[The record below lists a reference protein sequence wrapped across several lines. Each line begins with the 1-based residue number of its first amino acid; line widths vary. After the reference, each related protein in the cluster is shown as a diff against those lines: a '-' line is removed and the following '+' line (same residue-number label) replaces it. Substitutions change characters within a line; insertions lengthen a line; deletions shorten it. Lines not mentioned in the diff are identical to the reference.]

1 MQLWLQW
8 WSVVAPL
15 RQTCRDKRS
24 FLWLCTALAGFC
36 VRPDLLGVSSTVR
49 ALGLAARCYD
59 RLLDFFHSPAIA
71 PNTLSRLWTTLALQR
86 FSPHRFG
93 GRLVLLGDGI
103 KIPKSGRKMP
113 AVKRLHQAS
122 ENNTKPEFIMGHS
135 VQVVSLLVAAAG
147 SFLAVPLSGRIHE
160 GVKFSN
166 RDHRTLPQK
175 FCTLADSLGIADP
188 FVMIADAYYACA
200 AVANWALAR
209 GCALISR
216 LRRNAVAFEP
226 FPRPIGP
233 RRRGRP
239 RLYGRKIKLRTLFDA
254 ATDLWQEVESPV
266 YGERGVTVRFLSRD
280 LLWRPLRRV
289 VRFVLV
295 DHPSRGRC
303 IFFSTDLTLSALDII
318 SGYGL
323 RFKIELS
330 FKQALRVLGTYNYH
344 FWMRG
349 MKRISRNSGTQHLHR
364 QTDPYRA
371 AVRRKLAA
379 YDRHIQIGLIAQ
391 GLLQYLS
398 ATHAQ
403 LVWSS
408 FGSWLR
414 TIRPGVCP
422 SELVTA
428 TALRNTLPDFLL
440 DSSAASIFTKFLRAN
455 IDPAHARPL
464 RLSG

>member
-59 RLLDFFHSPAIA
+59 RLLDFFHSPAIEPDA
-71 PNTLSRLWTTLALQR
+71 LSRLWTSLALQR
-86 FSPHRFG
+86 FKPHRLG

-135 VQVVSLLVAAAG
+135 VQVVSVLVAAAG
-147 SFLAVPLSGRIHE
+147 SFLAVPVSGRIHE

-166 RDHRTLPQK
+166 RDHRTLPEK
-175 FCTLADSLGIADP
+175 FCALADSLGVAEP

-226 FPRPIGP
+226 CPRPPGP

-239 RLYGRKIKLRTLFDA
+239 RLYGRKIKLRTLFDTS
-254 ATDLWQEVESPV
+254 TDLWQQVDSPV
-266 YGERGVTVRFLSRD
+266 YGERGVTLRFLSRD

-289 VRFVLV
+289 IRFVLV
-295 DHPSRGRC
+295 DHPTRGRC
-303 IFFSTDLTLSALDII
+303 IFFSTDLTLSAIDII
-318 SGYGL
+318 SGYAL

-330 FKQALRVLGTYNYH
+330 FKQALRVLGAYNYH

-349 MKRISRNSGTQHLHR
+349 MKRITRNGGTQHMHR
-364 QTDPYRA
+364 NSERYRA
-371 AVRRKLAA
+371 AVRRKLSA

-398 ATHAQ
+398 ASHAK

-414 TIRPGVCP
+414 TIRDGVCP

-428 TALRNTLPDFLL
+428 IALRNTLPQFLL
-440 DSSAASIFTKFLRAN
+440 ASSAASIFTKFVRDN
-455 IDPAHARPL
+455 IDPDHARPL

>member
-1 MQLWLQW
+1 MKLWLQW

-15 RQTCRDKRS
+15 RQSCRDKRS

-59 RLLDFFHSPAIA
+59 RLLDFFHSPAIEPDA
-71 PNTLSRLWTTLALQR
+71 LSRLWTSLALQR
-86 FSPHRFG
+86 FTPHRLG
-93 GRLVLLGDGI
+93 ARLVLLGDGI

-135 VQVVSLLVAAAG
+135 VQVVSVLVAAAG
-147 SFLAVPLSGRIHE
+147 YFLAVPLCGRIHE

-166 RDHRTLPQK
+166 RDQRTLPQK
-175 FCTLADSLGIADP
+175 FCTLADSLGIAEP

-200 AVANWALAR
+200 TVADWALAR

-216 LRRNAVAFEP
+216 LRRNAVAFEQVP
-226 FPRPIGP
+226 VSQGP

-239 RLYGRKIKLRTLFDA
+239 RLYGGKIKLRTLFD
-254 ATDLWQEVESPV
+254 TSTHLWQQAQSPV
-266 YGERGVTVRFLSRD
+266 YGERDVTLRFLCRD

-295 DHPSRGRC
+295 DHPTRGRC

-330 FKQALRVLGTYNYH
+330 FKQALRVIGVYSYH
-344 FWMRG
+344 FWMSG
-349 MKRISRNSGTQHLHR
+349 MKRIARNSGTQHMHR
-364 QTDPYRA
+364 QSDPYRT

-391 GLLQYLS
+391 GLLQYLAAS
-398 ATHAQ
+398 HAPI
-403 LVWSS
+403 VWSS

-414 TIRPGVCP
+414 TIRDGVCP

-428 TALRNTLPDFLL
+428 IALRNTLAQFILG
-440 DSSAASIFTKFLRAN
+440 SSAASIFTKFLRAN
-455 IDPAHARPL
+455 IDPDHASPL

>member
-1 MQLWLQW
+1 LEI
-8 WSVVAPL
+8 
-15 RQTCRDKRS
+15 
-24 FLWLCTALAGFC
+24 G
-36 VRPDLLGVSSTVR
+36 
-49 ALGLAARCYD
+49 
-59 RLLDFFHSPAIA
+59 
-71 PNTLSRLWTTLALQR
+71 
-86 FSPHRFG
+86 
-93 GRLVLLGDGI
+93 
-103 KIPKSGRKMP
+103 
-113 AVKRLHQAS
+113 
-122 ENNTKPEFIMGHS
+122 E
-135 VQVVSLLVAAAG
+135 
-147 SFLAVPLSGRIHE
+147 
-160 GVKFSN
+160 
-166 RDHRTLPQK
+166 
-175 FCTLADSLGIADP
+175 P

-200 AVANWALAR
+200 GVATWALAR

-226 FPRPIGP
+226 VPVPLGP

-239 RLYGRKIKLRTLFDA
+239 RLYGPKIKLRTLFDA
-254 ATDLWQEVESPV
+254 STDRWQEVLSPV
-266 YGERGVTVRFLSRD
+266 YGERGVNLRFLSRD

-295 DHPSRGRC
+295 DHPTRGRC
-303 IFFSTDLTLSALDII
+303 IFFSTDLTLCAIDII

-330 FKQALRVLGTYNYH
+330 FKQALRVLGAYNYH

-349 MKRISRNSGTQHLHR
+349 MRRISRSSGTQHMHR
-364 QTDPYRA
+364 QSDRYRT

-379 YDRHIQIGLIAQ
+379 YDRHIQVGLIAQ

-398 ATHAQ
+398 ASHAP

-428 TALRNTLPDFLL
+428 IALRNTLPEFLL
-440 DSSAASIFTKFLRAN
+440 ESSAASIFTIFLRAN
-455 IDPAHARPL
+455 IDPDHARPL

>member
-15 RQTCRDKRS
+15 RQTCRDKRT

-36 VRPDLLGVSSTVR
+36 VRPDLLGVTSTVR

-59 RLLDFFHSPAIA
+59 RLLDFFHSPAIEPDA
-71 PNTLSRLWTTLALQR
+71 LSRLWTTLALQR
-86 FSPHRFG
+86 FTPHRLG

-113 AVKRLHQAS
+113 AVKPLHQAS

-135 VQVVSLLVAAAG
+135 IQVVSLLVAAAG
-147 SFLAVPLSGRIHE
+147 YFLAVPLSGRIHE

-175 FCTLADSLGIADP
+175 FCTLADALGIAEP

-200 AVANWALAR
+200 TVADWALAR

-216 LRRNAVAFEP
+216 LRRNAVAFEQVP
-226 FPRPIGP
+226 VSQGP

-239 RLYGRKIKLRTLFDA
+239 RLYGGKIKLRTLFD
-254 ATDLWQEVESPV
+254 TSTNLWQQAKSPV
-266 YGERGVTVRFLSRD
+266 YGERDVTVRFLSRD

-295 DHPSRGRC
+295 DHPTRGRC
-303 IFFSTDLTLSALDII
+303 IFFSTDLTLPALDII

-330 FKQALRVLGTYNYH
+330 FKQALRVIGVYSYH
-344 FWMRG
+344 FWMSG
-349 MKRISRNSGTQHLHR
+349 MKRISRNSGTQHMHR

-398 ATHAQ
+398 ATHAP

-414 TIRPGVCP
+414 TIRDGVCP
-422 SELVTA
+422 SELVT
-428 TALRNTLPDFLL
+428 TIALRNTLPQFLL
-440 DSSAASIFTKFLRAN
+440 GSSAASIFTKFLGAN
-455 IDPAHARPL
+455 IDPEHASPL

>member
-15 RQTCRDKRS
+15 RQMCRDKRT

-36 VRPDLLGVSSTVR
+36 VRPDLLGVSSTIR

-59 RLLDFFHSPAIA
+59 RLLDFFHSPAID
-71 PNTLSRLWTTLALQR
+71 PDTLSRWWTALALQR
-86 FSPHRFG
+86 FAPHRLG

-103 KIPKSGRKMP
+103 KIPKSGHKMP

-135 VQVVSLLVAAAG
+135 VQVVSVLVAAAG

-166 RDHRTLPQK
+166 RDQRTLPQK
-175 FCTLADSLGIADP
+175 FCTLADSLGMPEP

-200 AVANWALAR
+200 AVATWALSR

-226 FPRPIGP
+226 FQKPPGP
-233 RRRGRP
+233 RCRGRP

-254 ATDLWQEVESPV
+254 SSQTWQQIESPV
-266 YGERGVTVRFLSRD
+266 YGERGVNLRFLSRD

-295 DHPSRGRC
+295 DHPTRGRC
-303 IFFSTDLTLSALDII
+303 IFFSSDLTLSAVDII

-330 FKQALRVLGTYNYH
+330 FKQALRVLGAYNYH
-344 FWMRG
+344 FWMRS
-349 MKRISRNSGTQHLHR
+349 MKRISRNSGTQHMHR
-364 QTDPYRA
+364 QSDRYRA
-371 AVRRKLAA
+371 AVRRKLSA

-391 GLLQYLS
+391 GLLQYLAAS
-398 ATHAQ
+398 HAP

-428 TALRNTLPDFLL
+428 IALRNSLPDFLL
-440 DSSAASIFTKFLRAN
+440 DRSAASIFTIFLRDH
-455 IDPAHARPL
+455 IDPAQATPL

>member
-49 ALGLAARCYD
+49 ALGLATRCYD
-59 RLLDFFHSPAIA
+59 RLLDFFHSPAIE
-71 PNTLSRLWTTLALQR
+71 PNTLSRLWSALVVQR
-86 FSPHRFG
+86 FAAHRLA

-113 AVKRLHQAS
+113 AVKHLHQAS

-160 GVKFSN
+160 GVKFTN

-175 FCTLADSLGIADP
+175 FCSLADSLGIAEP

-200 AVANWALAR
+200 AVANWALVR

-226 FPRPIGP
+226 FIRPPGP
-233 RRRGRP
+233 RQRGRP
-239 RLYGRKIKLRTLFDA
+239 RLYGSKIKLRTLFDTSSA
-254 ATDLWQEVESPV
+254 LWQEVQSPV
-266 YGERGVTVRFLSRD
+266 YGERDVTLRFLSRD
-280 LLWRPLRRV
+280 LLWRPLRRL
-289 VRFVLV
+289 VRFILV
-295 DHPSRGRC
+295 DHPTRGRC
-303 IFFSTDLTLSALDII
+303 IFFSTDLTLSAIDII

-330 FKQALRVLGTYNYH
+330 FKQALRVLGAYNYH

-349 MKRISRNSGTQHLHR
+349 MKSISRHSGTQHMHR
-364 QTDPYRA
+364 QTERYRT

-379 YDRHIQIGLIAQ
+379 YNRHIQIGLIAQ
-391 GLLQYLS
+391 GLLQYL
-398 ATHAQ
+398 AACHAP

-428 TALRNTLPDFLL
+428 IALRNTLPQFMLS
-440 DSSAASIFTKFLRAN
+440 SSAASIFTKYLRAN
-455 IDPAHARPL
+455 LDPNHAAPL